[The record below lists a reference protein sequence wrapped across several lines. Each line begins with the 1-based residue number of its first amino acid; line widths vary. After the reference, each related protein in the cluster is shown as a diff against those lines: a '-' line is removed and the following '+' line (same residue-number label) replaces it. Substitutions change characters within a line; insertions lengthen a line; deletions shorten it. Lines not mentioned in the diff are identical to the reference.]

1 VSVSKINSVEGDALI
16 TMTRGKKKFIY
27 DYTISLDW
35 KLEIGD
41 SDLKTVL
48 HCDELEHGDRIV
60 AERFLIVFSVH

>member
-41 SDLKTVL
+41 SDLITVL
-48 HCDELEHGDRIV
+48 HCDEFEHGDRIV
-60 AERFLIVFSVH
+60 AERFLIVFSAH